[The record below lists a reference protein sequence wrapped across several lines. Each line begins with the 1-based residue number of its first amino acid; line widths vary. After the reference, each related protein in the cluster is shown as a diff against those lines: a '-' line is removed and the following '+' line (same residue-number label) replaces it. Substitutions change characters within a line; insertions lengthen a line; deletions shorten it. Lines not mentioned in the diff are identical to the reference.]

1 MSIMYILFLASAV
14 MLAMAVIPITAFN
27 DNCESVCNDNED
39 CLQVCSQPLIASK
52 TSPISDQSCG
62 ITSFE
67 SRRANKELG
76 RILSGELAG
85 HHNYPWFASLQL
97 RSNTDRKDF
106 NNWTSGN
113 DRECSKVRSAKP
125 FL

>member
-1 MSIMYILFLASAV
+1 MSIIGELFSTSAMMSV
-14 MLAMAVIPITAFN
+14 MAVLTITAYN

-39 CLQVCSQPLIASK
+39 CLRVCSQPLIASK

-67 SRRANKELG
+67 SRRVNKELG

-85 HHNYPWFASLQL
+85 HHNYPWFASTSICVSIH
-97 RSNTDRKDF
+97 RYGENY
-106 NNWTSGN
+106 NNATSGI
-113 DRECSKVRSAKP
+113 DT
-125 FL
+125 